1 MNNKHQVKRV
11 FIANRGEI
19 ARRIALT
26 ARRLGIESV
35 ALSDRSV
42 PPAYLLGVVS
52 HFVQVPEESPALYLD
67 GARMVELALAA
78 GCDSLHP
85 GFGFLS
91 ENAGFAALVRQ
102 AGMTW
107 VGPNPEAIAA
117 MASKG
122 TARQLAEAAGVPCIA
137 GLNGFPVPDHESGD
151 FSVLTT
157 FAERTGYP
165 LLIKA
170 AFGGGGKG
178 MRLVHGPTE
187 LRSAAMRARSEAIS
201 AFGDGALICEQYL
214 GSPRHIE
221 VQILADQHGQVAAI
235 GDRDCSLQRRHQ
247 KIIEEAPAPG
257 LTPETRKALHQCAID
272 LAKRVGYDSAGTVEF
287 LLDWSDANRHAQEQ
301 KFYFLEMNTRLQVE
315 HPVTEEVFGIDLVEW
330 QFRIARGERMPQ
342 SFLQLSARGHSVEVR
357 IYAEDVRQDFFPA
370 PGPIAAFQP
379 AGGPGIRWELGIDPI
394 DAVTGRFDPMIAK
407 LVATGADRS
416 VAIERLKDALSRT
429 LLAGPANNIDL
440 LIELC
445 QTEFAQTPVTTHF
458 IKDQLPQLLAAIDQR
473 YAASKSIADTLLNQL
488 TNNTLGGLV
497 AVKSTLDAASLTEL
511 AYSCGYGNSSTQ
523 AASSSDSQA
532 SATAFDASW
541 RGSADPSQ
549 DSRAGAG
556 IYKAT
561 DGKQTAFWYAVLKS
575 SNNRKL
581 WVNLDGQTHHRE
593 ISQAHT
599 SYEARS
605 SDKSQDIVAPVPG
618 KVIAVKVSEG
628 DIIQAGTAIFV
639 LESMKMEFEVKT
651 TRSGAIQSVEVK
663 IGEQVTAGRQLA
675 TWSEDG

>member
-1 MNNKHQVKRV
+1 MNNKHQVTRL

-19 ARRIALT
+19 ARRIAIT

-35 ALSDRSV
+35 AITDRSV
-42 PPAYLLGVVS
+42 PPAYLLGIVT
-52 HFVQVPEESPALYLD
+52 HFVHVPEESPSLYLD
-67 GARMVELALAA
+67 GQKMVELALKA

-91 ENAGFAALVRQ
+91 ENAGFAANVRQ
-102 AGMTW
+102 AGLTW

-137 GLNGFPVPDHESGD
+137 GLNGFPVPEHEGGD
-151 FSVLTT
+151 FSLLTA
-157 FAERTGYP
+157 FAQRTGYP

-178 MRLVHGPTE
+178 MRLVHGPEE
-187 LRSAAMRARSEAIS
+187 LHSAALRARSEAIS

-221 VQILADQHGQVAAI
+221 VQILADQHGNVAAI

-257 LTPETRKALHQCAID
+257 LTAETRKALHQCAID

-287 LLDWSDANRHAQEQ
+287 LLDWSDASKHARDQ

-330 QFRIARGERMPQ
+330 QFRVARGEPLPAD
-342 SFLQLSARGHSVEVR
+342 FLRLPPRGHSVEVR
-357 IYAEDVRQDFFPA
+357 IYAENIRQDFFPA

-379 AGGPGIRWELGIDPI
+379 ASGPGIRWELGIDPI

-407 LVATGADRS
+407 LVATGATRA
-416 VAIERLKDALSRT
+416 VAIERLKDALTRT
-429 LLAGPANNIDL
+429 WLAGPANNIDL

-445 QTEFAQTPVTTHF
+445 QSEFAHEPVTTHF
-458 IKDQLPQLLAAIDQR
+458 LKDHLPRLLAGIDAR
-473 YAASKSIADTLLNQL
+473 YAQDQATAEVLLQQL
-488 TNNTLGGLV
+488 TNNTLGSQV
-497 AVKSTLDAASLTEL
+497 AVKLALDTTGLTHL
-511 AYSCGYGNSSTQ
+511 AYSGGYGNPAAPRTSQRQDPTSST
-523 AASSSDSQA
+523 SLDV
-532 SATAFDASW
+532 SW

-549 DSRAGAG
+549 TARTGAG
-556 IYKAT
+556 VYADI

-575 SNNRKL
+575 NSSRKF
-581 WVNLDGQTHHRE
+581 WISLDGLTFERE
-593 ISQAHT
+593 IRQSKV
-599 SYEARS
+599 SYES
-605 SDKSQDIVAPVPG
+605 GTSNSSQDIVAPVPG
-618 KVIAVKVSEG
+618 KVIAVKVNAG

-651 TRSGAIQSVEVK
+651 TRSGAINTVEVK
-663 IGEQVTAGRQLA
+663 VGEQVTAGRQLA